1 MLWSYAHKMYFC
13 LKEEKRRKKKSIGK
27 NLMPGSSKG
36 QLLPKDN
43 DREGD
48 PGQVM
53 PSPRRCQSYRA
64 EQIVQDRGLVAESI
78 NSPRSRFATDVKDLN
93 RGKKRWK
100 YLRTDTKQ
108 FGQGQRGCGQ
118 A

>member
-1 MLWSYAHKMYFC
+1 
-13 LKEEKRRKKKSIGK
+13 
-27 NLMPGSSKG
+27 MPGSSKS

-53 PSPRRCQSYRA
+53 PSPSRCQSYRA
-64 EQIVQDRGLVAESI
+64 EQIGQDHGLVAESI
-78 NSPRSRFATDVKDLN
+78 NRPRSRSTTDAKDLN
-93 RGKKRWK
+93 RGKKRCK
-100 YLRTDTKQ
+100 YLQTDTKQ